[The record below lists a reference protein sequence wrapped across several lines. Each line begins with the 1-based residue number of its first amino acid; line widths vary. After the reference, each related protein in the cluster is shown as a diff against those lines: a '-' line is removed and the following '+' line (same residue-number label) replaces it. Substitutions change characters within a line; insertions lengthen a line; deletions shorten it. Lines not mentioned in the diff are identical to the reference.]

1 MKRLSKIGMVI
12 LSICILM
19 LGGCARQEPEPTPG
33 QTENQA
39 TPVEKEP
46 VLQEMDW
53 TSQFEGLEGAA
64 VLYIP
69 EEERYLVYNL
79 PIAQRRRSPCSTF
92 KIIAA
97 ATALENG
104 SLVPEDSTRKWSGE
118 KFWNQAWNRDIDF
131 AQAFQT
137 SCVWYFRQMIDE
149 LGAQQ
154 IQAELNK
161 LQYGNQDI
169 SDWEGRL
176 NTNND
181 NRALTGFWIESSLK
195 ISPIEQA
202 EVMER
207 IFGEHSLY
215 SQDTQDALRQVMLA
229 QTQEKTDMRIYGKT
243 GMGKSDG
250 VVVDSWYTGFA
261 EMQEGHVYF
270 CVYLGETEEGDVSS
284 QRAKE
289 IAFDILSAYQEG
301 AES

>member
-19 LGGCARQEPEPTPG
+19 LGGCAGQEPEPTPG

-97 ATALENG
+97 ATVLENG

-131 AQAFQT
+131 GQAFQT

-195 ISPIEQA
+195 ISP
-202 EVMER
+202 
-207 IFGEHSLY
+207 
-215 SQDTQDALRQVMLA
+215 ML
-229 QTQEKTDMRIYGKT
+229 
-243 GMGKSDG
+243 
-250 VVVDSWYTGFA
+250 
-261 EMQEGHVYF
+261 
-270 CVYLGETEEGDVSS
+270 L
-284 QRAKE
+284 
-289 IAFDILSAYQEG
+289 
-301 AES
+301 

>member
-97 ATALENG
+97 ATALEKA
-104 SLVPEDSTRKWSGE
+104 R
-118 KFWNQAWNRDIDF
+118 F
-131 AQAFQT
+131 
-137 SCVWYFRQMIDE
+137 
-149 LGAQQ
+149 
-154 IQAELNK
+154 
-161 LQYGNQDI
+161 
-169 SDWEGRL
+169 
-176 NTNND
+176 
-181 NRALTGFWIESSLK
+181 
-195 ISPIEQA
+195 
-202 EVMER
+202 
-207 IFGEHSLY
+207 
-215 SQDTQDALRQVMLA
+215 
-229 QTQEKTDMRIYGKT
+229 
-243 GMGKSDG
+243 
-250 VVVDSWYTGFA
+250 
-261 EMQEGHVYF
+261 
-270 CVYLGETEEGDVSS
+270 
-284 QRAKE
+284 
-289 IAFDILSAYQEG
+289 
-301 AES
+301 